1 MIKEGLA
8 KPWYLDKPRNVEA
21 SSNQKRVEDALREGA
36 KDRAAIASES
46 GLGLE
51 EVRRE
56 LFRLQLDGLDLQQID
71 RVST

>member
-21 SSNQKRVEDALREGA
+21 SSNQKRIEDALREGA
-36 KDRAAIASES
+36 TDQESIATES
-46 GLGLE
+46 GLSIE

-56 LFRLQLDGLDLQQID
+56 LVRLQLDGLDLRQID
-71 RVST
+71 RVTT

>member
-8 KPWYLDKPRNVEA
+8 KPWHLDKHRTVEA
-21 SSNQKRVEDALREGA
+21 SSNRKRVEDALREGA
-36 KDRAAIASES
+36 TDQASIASES

-56 LFRLQLDGLDLQQID
+56 LLRLQLDGLALQQFD

>member
-8 KPWYLDKPRNVEA
+8 KPWYLDKHRNVEA
-21 SSNQKRVEDALREGA
+21 SSNQKRIEDALREGA
-36 KDRAAIASES
+36 TDQASIATES
-46 GLGLE
+46 GLSIE

-71 RVST
+71 RVTT